1 MTVSRFSVC
10 AAACHV
16 IGLPC
21 WHHDFFPRLPRRAMP
36 VPSTTDGVLTLVI
49 LGLGQF
55 SVQSVIKNNPL
66 DQDEY

>member
-1 MTVSRFSVC
+1 
-10 AAACHV
+10 
-16 IGLPC
+16 
-21 WHHDFFPRLPRRAMP
+21 MP